1 MKILELRIDNF
12 LRVEAAEI
20 RPDGTLVVIA
30 GPNGHGKTSVINAL
44 WAALGGGSF
53 KAEQP
58 IHDGAERAKIEV
70 QMTDGETV
78 IVVERTYTAK
88 GSRLVVSEKKGDRLM
103 TFRSPQALLDGM
115 VGALTFD
122 PLAFINQNPAAQANL
137 LAELAGLDVADLDKA
152 HEALMVERRDIGR
165 DLRAK
170 GDAPRPDGE
179 CPERKAVGD
188 LVREREANQHR
199 REQKIRAEQTLRE
212 SARDRDQIA
221 AHIAGLDA
229 EIALLNRNRR
239 TMIAEQRAIVSR
251 HYQAQ
256 EEFDAYGDLDAAEN
270 RLRNALEEAQAT
282 NRAVDEWEAAAA
294 AADERDALQERYDGK
309 TGEIDRNR
317 ETRAKRIAEAAL
329 PVEGLTLEGVE
340 DSAALRVLW
349 DGLPLSQ
356 ASAAAQLHVG
366 MAVGMARN
374 PALRIVR
381 IEHGSLLDKQS
392 MATLESLAAEKDF
405 QVWIE
410 RVADEDTGVGLYI
423 EDGRLAERPADAQES
438 LFDAG

>member
-20 RPDGTLVVIA
+20 RPDGTMVVIA
-30 GPNGHGKTSVINAL
+30 GPNGAGKSSVINAL
-44 WAALGGGSF
+44 WSALGGGSF

-58 IHDGAERAKIEV
+58 IHSGAERAKIEV

-122 PLAFINQNPAAQANL
+122 PLAFIHQTPAAQASL
-137 LAELAGLDVADLDKA
+137 LAEIAGLDVSDLDAA

-170 GDAPRPDGE
+170 GDAPAPEGERPD
-179 CPERKAVGD
+179 RKPIGD
-188 LVREREANQHR
+188 LVQEREDNQAR
-199 REQKIRAEQTLRE
+199 REQKIRAEQTW
-212 SARDRDQIA
+212 RDRTREKSECESIIA
-221 AHIAGLDA
+221 RLDA
-229 EIALLNRNRR
+229 ELAQLNRQRR
-239 TMIAEQRAIVSR
+239 AAVDELDVLAGQETEAREQ
-251 HYQAQ
+251 
-256 EEFDAYGDLDAAEN
+256 FDAFGDLDATEET
-270 RLRNALEEAQAT
+270 LRNALEEAQAH
-282 NRAVDEWEAAAA
+282 NRGVDEWETAAAA
-294 AADERDALQERYDGK
+294 ASERDALQQRYEDK
-309 TGEIDRNR
+309 TREITENR
-317 ETRAKRIAEAAL
+317 DARTSRIAETAL
-329 PVEGLTLEGVE
+329 PVEGLTLREDEG
-340 DSAALRVLW
+340 SAALGVLW

-356 ASAAAQLHVG
+356 ASAAAKLRVG

-374 PALRIVR
+374 PTLRIVR
-381 IEHGSLLDKQS
+381 IEHGSLLDRES
-392 MATLESLAAEKDF
+392 MATLEALAAEKDF

-410 RVADEDTGVGLYI
+410 RVADEDSGVGIYI
-423 EDGRLAERPADAQES
+423 EDGRLAARPEDAQES
-438 LFDAG
+438 LFTE